1 MEGARTA
8 LQNEFEQLV
17 VELETNQSTVEGMET
32 KLQEEE
38 DRREAELA
46 RCANVIRELQQQLA
60 TAEEHWSNS
69 REEVNY
75 IIVTSSNE
83 VTYGAKWH
91 CHIIQIPGILS

>member
-17 VELETNQSTVEGMET
+17 VELETSQSTVEGMET

-69 REEVNY
+69 WEEVNY
-75 IIVTSSNE
+75 IIMTSSNE
-83 VTYGAKWH
+83 VTYGAK
-91 CHIIQIPGILS
+91 CIVHIIQIPGILS